1 MNHRIPI
8 TVVLCRSGCFNVMFK
23 WEVPGV
29 NPQSPAD
36 GGGTDRSRDGE
47 HVNAVCDSLGLRRP
61 SRGFRDQRRRARAL
75 WTTMKRTPFEGLY
88 NLQGAL
94 RSAWLCG
101 AISREDPA

>member
-47 HVNAVCDSLGLRRP
+47 HVNAVCDSHRHGGEAGAP
-61 SRGFRDQRRRARAL
+61 AA
-75 WTTMKRTPFEGLY
+75 E
-88 NLQGAL
+88 QGIS
-94 RSAWLCG
+94 RSATSRSDAVDDNEAY
-101 AISREDPA
+101 AIRGTL